1 MRKWVYLLSVLMCLA
16 ILGGCGKKDGET
28 SQETVKQNKDYVYS
42 FESFNEK
49 LEGHDLSQNII
60 LQDRMIFIEYRYE
73 DVAPQAREE
82 GAVMEEVPVEEI
94 VDCLSAEEPKMCGL
108 IEAQCGAMRKKIE
121 YYTAL
126 LRRSQQ
132 NMIPIVE
139 FGGAQKGV
147 DHHQPL
153 VHTLTSCMFV

>member
-82 GAVMEEVPVEEI
+82 GAVMEEVPQEELATSEAVVEEAVVEDVFVEAAVAVEDMA
-94 VDCLSAEEPKMCGL
+94 VDMPAGDFYEEEFMDVKEYLCVF
-108 IEAQCGAMRKKIE
+108 INNIFTAKIF
-121 YYTAL
+121 A
-126 LRRSQQ
+126 
-132 NMIPIVE
+132 
-139 FGGAQKGV
+139 
-147 DHHQPL
+147 
-153 VHTLTSCMFV
+153 